1 MFNMNMYKHI
11 YVYIFYVYAYNH
23 EYIQKIR
30 EIQMWICTH
39 MYVFYYL
46 FMIVY
51 SLLSFYYS

>member
-1 MFNMNMYKHI
+1 MNMYKHI